1 VEWSLARYYEKFT
14 YLGDTWA
21 AIFRQRSHRIR
32 IKSLKRPTDARS
44 RMLKIIKSEMSIE

>member
-1 VEWSLARYYEKFT
+1 MRVGWELMHYYEKFT

-21 AIFRQRSHRIR
+21 AILRRKSHKIR

-44 RMLKIIKSEMSIE
+44 RMLKIIKKR